1 MKISDRLVNYFNKKK
16 SKSSQARQHRN
27 YIASQ
32 EKGH

>member
-1 MKISDRLVNYFNKKK
+1 MKISDRLVNYFKKK